1 MDIKT
6 EKLDYLVIGT
16 ITRDIVGDHFV
27 YGGTVTYS
35 ALCAN
40 NLGCKTGILTAG
52 EANLKLPDDLD
63 GIPFLVKESPV
74 TTTYENIETDHGRV
88 QILHDIALPI
98 TKQDI
103 PKFKYQPSI
112 VHLGPLADDLELSVL
127 EVFPDSFI
135 GLTPQGW
142 MRQRDAQNIVKYKE
156 WENAESFLNR
166 ANAVVLSIEDVQGD
180 RQLIEDYAS
189 KTKILALTEGYNG
202 ASVYWHGDVR
212 NFSAPIVPVVDPTG
226 AGDIFAAT
234 FFTNLFRSKD
244 PWEAAKKA
252 IAIASASVSRVG
264 IKGVPT
270 PEEMRSLQIEI
281 VEGRKSNG

>member
-35 ALCAN
+35 ALCAQ
-40 NLGCKTGILTAG
+40 NLGYKTGILTAG
-52 EANLKLPDDLD
+52 ESDLKLPDDLQ

-74 TTTYENIETDHGRV
+74 TTTYENIETEHGRV
-88 QILHDIALPI
+88 QRLHDIALPI
-98 TKQDI
+98 TKKDI
-103 PKFKYQPSI
+103 PTFSYPPSI
-112 VHLGPLADDLELSVL
+112 VHLGPLADDLDLSVL
-127 EVFPDSFI
+127 DVFPDSFI

-142 MRQRDAQNIVKYKE
+142 MRQRDANHVVQYKE
-156 WENAESFLNR
+156 WENAESYLIN
-166 ANAVVLSIEDVQGD
+166 ADAVVLSIEDVRGN

-202 ASVYWHGDVR
+202 ASVYWHGDTR
-212 NFSAPIVPVVDPTG
+212 NFSAPKVPVIDPTG
-226 AGDIFAAT
+226 AGDIFAAA
-234 FFTNLFRSKD
+234 FFTSLFQSKD

-252 IAIASASVSRVG
+252 VAIASASVSRVG

-270 PEEMRSLQIEI
+270 PEEMRLLQIEI